1 MEKNMRIYKEDDK
14 IIIEDDLK
22 NIELPYTP
30 ELWGRLNGEK
40 IYDEDSGWLIDGI
53 ELESII
59 QDENDKE
66 MENMFIGTIQMDGI
80 DERRE
85 LYVTKDGDNYKIV
98 GVSPDEEREDTEII
112 SESLKEAIVN
122 TQETW
127 GSEEWDLQLSDEANE
142 LLKEV
147 DDEFTAK

>member
-1 MEKNMRIYKEDDK
+1 MEKSMNIYKEGDK
-14 IIIEDDLK
+14 IIIEDDLE
-22 NIELPYTP
+22 NVELPYSP
-30 ELWGRLNGEK
+30 ELWERLNGEK
-40 IYDEDSGWLIDGI
+40 FYDEDSGWLIDGI

-66 MENMFIGTIQMDGI
+66 TENMFIGTIQMDGI

-85 LYVTKDGDNYKIV
+85 LYVTKDGENYKIV
-98 GVSPDEEREDTEII
+98 GVGPDQEREDTEII

-127 GSEEWDLQLSDEANE
+127 GSEEWDLQLSDEADK
-142 LLKEV
+142 LLKAV
-147 DDEFTAK
+147 DDEFPAK